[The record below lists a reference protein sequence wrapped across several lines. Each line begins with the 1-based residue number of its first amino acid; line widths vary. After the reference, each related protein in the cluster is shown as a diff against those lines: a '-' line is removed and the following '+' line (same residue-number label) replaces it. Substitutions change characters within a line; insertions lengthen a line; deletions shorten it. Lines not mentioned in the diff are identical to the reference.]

1 MTIESRNEVDAYHAT
16 IHMAGDINH
25 ARQVCRKFVM
35 DGACVQLAPCEYVY
49 TGGME
54 AGFTCRIMNYARF
67 PADKTTIDDKAER
80 LARMLCQELCQI
92 SFSIETPN
100 SCRYYQDDVLKK

>member
-1 MTIESRNEVDAYHAT
+1 MTIELRNEVAAYHAT

-35 DGACVQLAPCEYVY
+35 EGACVQLAPCEYIY

-67 PADKTTIDDKAER
+67 PADKAAIDNKAER
-80 LARMLCQELCQI
+80 LARILCQELCQI
-92 SFSIETPN
+92 SFSIESPEA
-100 SCRYYQDDVLKK
+100 CRYYQDGAFQK